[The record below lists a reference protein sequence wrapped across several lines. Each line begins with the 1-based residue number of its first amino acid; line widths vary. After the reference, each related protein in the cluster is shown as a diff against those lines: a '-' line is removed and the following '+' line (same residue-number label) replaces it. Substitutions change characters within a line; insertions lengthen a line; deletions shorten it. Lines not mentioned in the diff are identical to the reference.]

1 MANILIQENGQIKY
15 LESVNGAE
23 YILDLNVPK
32 DQLQNK
38 TPNILINPDLSAV
51 QGVDQ
56 KYWKIQNGSVVE
68 MTQAEKDAIAT
79 SELTERKKTADNLNV
94 SIREALEALI
104 KVINLRLPAGQKIT
118 RAEMITAIKE
128 EIK

>member
-1 MANILIQENGQIKY
+1 MANILIQENGKIKY

-32 DQLQNK
+32 DQLQGK

-128 EIK
+128 KIK